1 MASGQQGLQHLTL
14 ECLLEVNCNKYN
26 IAENFGLKS
35 HKRGEGLGLV
45 IEGGCCETYSTVS
58 SWQTVLV
65 KRFTSNSLVSLEM
78 IYV

>member
-14 ECLLEVNCNKYN
+14 ECLLEVDCNKYN

-45 IEGGCCETYSTVS
+45 IEGGGCVTHTLRSR
-58 SWQTVLV
+58 QTVLV
-65 KRFTSNSLVSLEM
+65 KRFTTSSPVSLEM
-78 IYV
+78 ICV